1 MSFAQTDQEEDS
13 SAFEYLCL
21 MPSNNSTA
29 SQMARIDQLEEVE
42 DELDPVQG
50 WKALAHLDG
59 KCLYSKQGW
68 FTYAWVTISKLYW
81 FGLTLW

>member
-1 MSFAQTDQEEDS
+1 MPMSFAAKSREERRS
-13 SAFEYLCL
+13 PYEYLCL

-42 DELDPVQG
+42 DELDPDQG
-50 WKALAHLDG
+50 WKALSHLDG

-68 FTYAWVTISKLYW
+68 FTYA
-81 FGLTLW
+81 

>member
-1 MSFAQTDQEEDS
+1 
-13 SAFEYLCL
+13 
-21 MPSNNSTA
+21 
-29 SQMARIDQLEEVE
+29 MARIDQLEEVE

-68 FTYAWVTISKLYW
+68 FTYA
-81 FGLTLW
+81 